1 MVYPFLLFTHSWFRW
16 LVLIA
21 GILILVFSWLGWLGK
36 RPWGSRERL
45 FGMLFTSAMDLQLLI
60 GALLYFVFSPLTTS
74 AFANF
79 AAAMQN
85 AAQRFFVVEHGF
97 VMLFAVIFAHLG
109 SMLSKK
115 APDDAGKFR
124 RSVIWYTLA
133 MLLVLAMIPWDR
145 PLLRGL

>member
-1 MVYPFLLFTHSWFRW
+1 MYPIFLFAHNWLRWVVLFAGVVIV
-16 LVLIA
+16 VLA
-21 GILILVFSWLGWLGK
+21 WLGWLGK
-36 RPWGSRERL
+36 RSWSKRERIW
-45 FGMLFTSAMDLQLLI
+45 GMIFNVAIDLQLVV
-60 GALLYFVFSPLTTS
+60 GAFLYFISPLTTS

-97 VMLFAVIFAHLG
+97 AMLIAVVFAHLG
-109 SMLSKK
+109 SVLSRK
-115 APDDAGKFR
+115 ATDDQGKFR

-133 MLLVLAMIPWDR
+133 LILILAMIPWDR